1 MAASERTVPPQL
13 RPRREPKQARSRRMV
28 ARILAAAAE
37 EFAAVGT
44 ERATTNHIA
53 ARAGVSPGSLY
64 QFFPGKAALLAAL
77 QLEWTERLRVEL
89 GAALRRVEGASA
101 GEMVDAV
108 LDTHARLNAEPL
120 GLLAVLVF
128 SRSQVPGSLDLRRF
142 MAQQLEEL
150 LAVRAPSL
158 SAERRYAAVNV
169 MIHLANGLY
178 FLRNT
183 SGAADP
189 VVRGEVRV
197 ALVAYLDSLL
207 EH

>member
-1 MAASERTVPPQL
+1 MGERPVPPQL
-13 RPRREPKQARSRRMV
+13 RPRREPKQARSRQMV
-28 ARILAAAAE
+28 ARILAAAAK

-44 ERATTNHIA
+44 EQATTNSIA

-77 QLEWTERLRVEL
+77 QLEWTERLRLEL
-89 GAALRRVEGASA
+89 GGALQQVRGASA

-108 LDTHARLNAEPL
+108 LDTHARLNSQPP
-120 GLLAVLVF
+120 GLLAVLIF
-128 SRSQVPGSLDLRRF
+128 SSSGVAGSLDLRRST
-142 MAQQLEEL
+142 AQELEAL
-150 LAVRAPSL
+150 LSLRAPSL

-169 MIHLANGLY
+169 IIHLANGLY

-189 VVRGEVRV
+189 VVRGEVRA
-197 ALVAYLDSLL
+197 ALVAYLESLL
-207 EH
+207 EN

>member
-1 MAASERTVPPQL
+1 MGERPVPPQL
-13 RPRREPKQARSRRMV
+13 RPRREPKQARSRQMV

-44 ERATTNHIA
+44 EQATTNSIA

-77 QLEWTERLRVEL
+77 QLEWTERLRLEL
-89 GAALRRVEGASA
+89 GGALQQVRGASA

-108 LDTHARLNAEPL
+108 LDTHARLNSQPP
-120 GLLAVLVF
+120 GLLAVLIF
-128 SRSQVPGSLDLRRF
+128 SSSRVPGSLDLRRST
-142 MAQQLEEL
+142 AQELEAL
-150 LAVRAPSL
+150 LSLRAPSL

-169 MIHLANGLY
+169 IIHLANGLY

-189 VVRGEVRV
+189 VVRGEVRA
-197 ALVAYLDSLL
+197 ALVAYLESLL
-207 EH
+207 EN